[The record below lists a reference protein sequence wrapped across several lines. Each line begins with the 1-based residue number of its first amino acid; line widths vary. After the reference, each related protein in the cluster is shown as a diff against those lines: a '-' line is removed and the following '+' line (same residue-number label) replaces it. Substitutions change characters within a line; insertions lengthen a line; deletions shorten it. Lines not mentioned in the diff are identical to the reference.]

1 MRLGILVCV
10 ALLALQGCSVHRA
23 SSQPGKLN
31 LDLMQEGTHRAQ
43 LIAEFGP
50 PTHTETRDGQR
61 QDIFRFVQGYST
73 GARSAR
79 AVGHGTASVLT
90 LGLWEV
96 VGTPIEGAFDGTD
109 MAYLV
114 VYDDEDVADQVM
126 QLKTK

>member
-1 MRLGILVCV
+1 MRMGIWVCV

-23 SSQPGKLN
+23 STQPGKLN
-31 LDLMQEGTHRAQ
+31 LDLMQAGTHRSQ
-43 LIAEFGP
+43 LIAEFGSP
-50 PTHTETRDGQR
+50 AHSETRDGQR

-73 GARSAR
+73 AAKSAR

-96 VGTPIEGAFDGTD
+96 VGTPVEGAFDGTE

-114 VYDDEDVADQVM
+114 VYDDEDVAEQVM
-126 QLKTK
+126 QIKTK